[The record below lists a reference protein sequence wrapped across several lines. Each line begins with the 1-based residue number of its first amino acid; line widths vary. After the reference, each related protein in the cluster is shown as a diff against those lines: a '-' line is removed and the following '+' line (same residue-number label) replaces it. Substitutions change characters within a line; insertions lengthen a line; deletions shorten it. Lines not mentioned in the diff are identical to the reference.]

1 MLRSAMLLFIAFMEP
16 VYLLT
21 RLALMEP
28 IMFLDHVSLVL
39 QDVLNAVQME
49 PVLPNVIITVQIVL
63 VTLNNKTASIVLP
76 NTASQLVPDTITP
89 ASYLTAHN
97 QVYIST
103 TLLRDA
109 KIVHNHVINVIA
121 HQIAYHALLELSS
134 PPTGMESK
142 K

>member
-28 IMFLDHVSLVL
+28 IMFLDHVLLVL

-49 PVLPNVIITVQIVL
+49 PVLLNVIITVLTVL
-63 VTLNNKTASIVLP
+63 VTLHNKTASVVLL
-76 NTASQLVPDTITP
+76 NTASLLVPDTITL

-103 TLLRDA
+103 TLLRDV
-109 KIVHNHVINVIA
+109 KIVLNLVINVIV
-121 HQIAYHALLELSS
+121 HQIAYHALPVLS
-134 PPTGMESK
+134 
-142 K
+142 